1 MPDMRDI
8 ANIPGMTSGKNILV
22 IDDDARM
29 LKVIKLHLHE
39 KYDVATAISGK
50 IALKFLE
57 TKHTDLILLDYAM
70 PDENGLVIDT

>member
-1 MPDMRDI
+1 MPDIRDI
-8 ANIPGMTSGKNILV
+8 ANIPGMTSGKKHILV

-50 IALKFLE
+50 IAFK
-57 TKHTDLILLDYAM
+57 ILRNQAHRFNFTRLCHA
-70 PDENGLVIDT
+70 G